1 MVTHAANNTDAA
13 DSANPASANPASGNP
28 ASANPASGNPASA
41 PKNHAGGDWF
51 SENFFKIIPL
61 FFLVAS
67 LVVAGVLILFM
78 IILSSR
84 DYPEPGFIRD
94 LTDGQYEMLVHDP
107 SSASHMRPGP
117 AEDNFFRPGYA
128 YLLLRT
134 DADIPSKLES
144 MNGQG
149 FRFVPLDDLDEKD
162 LWGRARFEST
172 EEILNAIRPLI
183 DVPLEGNCRT
193 FLSEGDRE
201 NTYVCWFPETKRMLV
216 IKSDFWKK
224 WYADAEEQG
233 NPRP

>member
-13 DSANPASANPASGNP
+13 DSANPASGNP
-28 ASANPASGNPASA
+28 ASANPASAL
-41 PKNHAGGDWF
+41 KKHAGGDWF

-107 SSASHMRPGP
+107 SSASHLRPGP

-128 YLLLRT
+128 YLLVRT

-149 FRFVPLDDLDEKD
+149 FRFVPLEDLDLDEKD
-162 LWGRARFEST
+162 LWGRARFKST

>member
-13 DSANPASANPASGNP
+13 DSGNP
-28 ASANPASGNPASA
+28 ASANPASGNPVSA

-144 MNGQG
+144 MNGHG

-224 WYADAEEQG
+224 WYADAEEQDYS
-233 NPRP
+233 RP

>member
-13 DSANPASANPASGNP
+13 DSANPASGNPASGNP
-28 ASANPASGNPASA
+28 ASGNPASV
-41 PKNHAGGDWF
+41 PKKHAGGDWF

-107 SSASHMRPGP
+107 SSASHLRPGP

-128 YLLLRT
+128 YLLVRT

-149 FRFVPLDDLDEKD
+149 FRFVPLEDLDLDEKD

-216 IKSDFWKK
+216 IESDFWKE
-224 WYADAEEQG
+224 WYTDAEEQDYS
-233 NPRP
+233 RP

>member
-13 DSANPASANPASGNP
+13 DSGNPASGNP
-28 ASANPASGNPASA
+28 ASVNPASVNPASV
-41 PKNHAGGDWF
+41 PKKHAGGDWF

-107 SSASHMRPGP
+107 SSASHLRPGP

-128 YLLLRT
+128 YLLVRT

-149 FRFVPLDDLDEKD
+149 FRFVPLEDLDLDEKD
-162 LWGRARFEST
+162 LWGRARFKST

-193 FLSEGDRE
+193 FLSKGDRE

-216 IKSDFWKK
+216 IESDFWKE
-224 WYADAEEQG
+224 WYTDAEEQDYS
-233 NPRP
+233 RP